1 MLTYY
6 TKENIDK
13 IFWAW
18 CSQQQLNHNTIWIYN
33 NITKQEYSIQFKSE
47 INANRF
53 LEMLKQGCLIDDI
66 VEALSIEN
74 YNGKELFAFLMQN
87 GLIE

>member
-18 CSQQQLNHNTIWIYN
+18 CSQQQLNHNTIWIHN

-53 LEMLKQGCLIDDI
+53 LEMLKQGCLIDESSI
-66 VEALSIEN
+66 VQCN
-74 YNGKELFAFLMQN
+74 
-87 GLIE
+87 LILAMKNDLILK